1 MALVTGLKQGG
12 PVTHHIRAGGV
23 WQSKWPAKSR
33 ARHPDARSPAWPCSN
48 HKLAELAGLTDA
60 PSAASETARIAA
72 LNALLDRGFGKPTQP
87 LSADTEMPAV
97 IEFRW
102 APAEETLEPPK
113 SELTIDGGDADDAGE
128 PLRVV
133 WSSD

>member
-1 MALVTGLKQGG
+1 VSGNPNGRPKASLEIRDLARGYG
-12 PVTHHIRAGGV
+12 PAGIL
-23 WQSKWPAKSR
+23 
-33 ARHPDARSPAWPCSN
+33 
-48 HKLAELAGLTDA
+48 KLAELAGLTDA
-60 PSAASETARIAA
+60 PGAASEMARIAA

-87 LSADTEMPAV
+87 IAADTEMPAV

-102 APAEETLEPPK
+102 APAEETIEKPRP
-113 SELTIDGGDADDAGE
+113 ELTIDGGDADDAGE